1 MHKAIGII
9 RQKKGFIIDMD
20 GVLYHGNKLLPGV
33 KEFVDWLIASDKRF
47 VFLTNSSER
56 TPKELQ
62 EKLQRMGIHVEKE
75 SFYTSALATA
85 MFLSSQKAR
94 GSAYIV
100 GDAGLI
106 NALYNVGYTMNN
118 VDPDY
123 VVIGETRSY
132 SYEMIEK
139 AINLVSAGANL
150 IGTNPDLTGPGESGI
165 VPATKSLISPVE
177 LATGKQAYFIG
188 KPNPL
193 MMRNALKKIKCSREE
208 TVIIGDRMDT
218 DMIAGIES
226 EIDTCL
232 VLSGIT
238 SEQEVSH
245 FPYRPRFILK
255 GVGDLVTKA

>member
-1 MHKAIGII
+1 MHKQIDAII
-9 RQKKGFIIDMD
+9 QKNGFIIDMD
-20 GVLYHGNKLLPGV
+20 GVLYHGNKLLNGV
-33 KEFVDWLIASDKRF
+33 KEFVNWLLSSGKRF

-62 EKLQRMGIHVEKE
+62 DKLHRMGIDVNKD

-85 MFLSSQKAR
+85 MFLNAQKPR

-139 AINLVSAGANL
+139 AINLVLQGARL
-150 IGTNPDLTGPGESGI
+150 VGTNPDLTGPGEHGI
-165 VPATKSLISPVE
+165 VPATKSLISPIE
-177 LATGKQAYFIG
+177 MATGKQAYFVG

-208 TVIIGDRMDT
+208 SLIIGDRMDT
-218 DMIAGIES
+218 DIIAGIES

-238 SEQEVSH
+238 SEQEVSK
-245 FPYRPRFILK
+245 FPYRPKFILN
-255 GVGDLVTKA
+255 GVADLVIKT